1 MLQYLCAFGTLEGDQ
16 AILLQMVDFDL
27 IAFLFD
33 DLVEVIQDYVFVG
46 PVDDNTNR
54 AISLVVASDGV
65 IDNASSLIEEHC

>member
-1 MLQYLCAFGTLEGDQ
+1 
-16 AILLQMVDFDL
+16 MVDFDL

-54 AISLVVASDGV
+54 TISLVVASDGV